1 MSHFFAF
8 LKRYPATFDEVQSII
23 DRLNLPL
30 QLNCDRKF
38 ETSFSLQVELGDTS
52 ALLSMELINVCDL
65 PAFFQ
70 RPQLGDRNL
79 AVDFRY
85 AEDWADAC
93 SSLIFCYALATD
105 FDARIYDDYMD
116 TGFVTIEKASD
127 AIDSWLADN
136 L

>member
-8 LKRYPATFDEVQSII
+8 LKQYPATFNDVQSTIE
-23 DRLNLPL
+23 RLKLPL
-30 QLNCDRKF
+30 RLNCDRKF
-38 ETSFSLQVELGDTS
+38 ETSFSLQVELGENS

-65 PAFFQ
+65 PTFFG
-70 RPQLGDRNL
+70 RPQIGDRAL

-85 AEDWADAC
+85 GEDWADAC

-105 FDARIYDDYMD
+105 FDAKIYDDYMD
-116 TGFVTIEKASD
+116 TGFVTMEKARD

-136 L
+136 